1 MFQQAYILDWDTR
14 ALYMMIALMR
24 AEELVDAFQVPVVC
38 ATSCPQKNQKKS
50 SISRWCMAWLD
61 P

>member
-24 AEELVDAFQVPVVC
+24 AEELVDA
-38 ATSCPQKNQKKS
+38 S
-50 SISRWCMAWLD
+50 SACGMCD
-61 P
+61 